1 MASHWTTTY
10 PALPDDTRQ
19 AASSLY
25 GKGNI
30 YIRIGDHLDELLEGL
45 IPLDTKPSNMMN
57 RSLVAT
63 IQYAMLTI
71 FQFVEELSNKQIIE
85 AVRTRVD
92 AKYALHLP
100 MNSPSH
106 DPHDLCEFRKQLFAD
121 PPSQQILQNLLVR
134 LVEFGLLKPAP
145 DRPVDVDQLLI
156 TVCTLNR
163 LDEVIDAIYQGLEA
177 LAVTDPEWLRQITLP
192 HWYERYTP
200 KRRLPLVLFS
210 DDTWKTR
217 SLRMAA
223 DIQYLLGEI
232 DKSNNPDLTSL
243 QEIQEIRRIWEEQ
256 FVTSA
261 EGTGNRIWMLTR
273 CASCRMQSGGE
284 DI

>member
-1 MASHWTTTY
+1 MASHWTTIY
-10 PALPDDTRQ
+10 PVLPDDTRQ

-30 YIRIGDHLDELLEGL
+30 YIRIGDHLDELLDRL
-45 IPLDTKPSNMMN
+45 IPLDMEPGSIMN
-57 RSLVAT
+57 SSLETT
-63 IQYAMLTI
+63 IQCAMLTI
-71 FQFVEELSNKQIIE
+71 FQFVEELSNKQIVE

-100 MNSPSH
+100 MNSPSL
-106 DPHDLCEFRKQLFAD
+106 DPHDLCEFRKHLFAD
-121 PPSQQILQNLLVR
+121 PASQQILQDLLDR
-134 LVEFGLLKPAP
+134 LVQFGLLKPVH

-163 LDEVIDAIYQGLEA
+163 LDEIVEAIYQGLEA

-200 KRRLPLVLFS
+200 KRRLPVIQFS

-232 DKSNNPDLTSL
+232 DKSHNPDLTAL
-243 QEIQEIRRIWEEQ
+243 PEIQEIRRIWDEQ
-256 FVTSA
+256 FMASA
-261 EGTGNRIWMLTR
+261 EGTGHRIWMLTR

-284 DI
+284 DV